1 MYSFSQRLVSIRKNN
16 GMTQRATAT
25 SIGMTERSYQS
36 LEYGTTKPS
45 HDTIVKLCD
54 FFDVSADYILGLSD
68 DPERK

>member
-1 MYSFSQRLVSIRKNN
+1 
-16 GMTQRATAT
+16 MTQRATAT